1 MSRLLKP
8 GMRAFAGGLWALRRY
23 DRWRAGNPPL
33 RSSAEYQ
40 QDPYP
45 SFIQM
50 RSRGNIQ
57 RSYAN
62 QGWLVLGYDEVQ
74 ALLLD
79 KRFSTDA
86 RNNRFFYNLAR
97 IACAGLPVPM
107 VDKPGLLNLD
117 PPQHTAT
124 RKLVAQGLVKKFI
137 TAQTGFITD
146 LTDNLLDQ
154 AEALPGKSF
163 DFVSSL
169 AQPLPALVIAKM
181 MGVEEQHRVRF
192 MQWSEAIMGAMM
204 IDQPELMHDA
214 ARAAEDMRTFLEPL
228 LNRPAQH
235 GQTNLIE
242 LLLQAEEQHLGLNRE
257 EVLSNCIL
265 LLTAGHE
272 TTTRLLANGL
282 LALLRH
288 PDQLQL
294 LRQRPDLMDSFIEE
308 VLRFEPPI
316 QVTLRFVTEDM
327 VFFDRKFK
335 RNQVVLVYIAAANR
349 DPGRVADPEIF
360 DISRKPVRH
369 ISFGHGIHHCLGMG
383 LARLEAKIIFA
394 TMLDRYPQLSHSPDG
409 VNWGLNPFFRGPTL
423 LTLNGKP

>member
-1 MSRLLKP
+1 MQ
-8 GMRAFAGGLWALRRY
+8 AFAGGLWALRRF

-33 RSSAEYQ
+33 RSNAEYQ

-62 QGWLVLGYDEVQ
+62 QGWLVMGYDEVQ

-97 IACAGLPVPM
+97 VACAGLPVPM

-117 PPQHTAT
+117 PPQHTAA
-124 RKLVAQGLVKKFI
+124 RKLVAQGLVKKFV

-154 AEALPGKSF
+154 AEALPGTSF
-163 DFVSSL
+163 DFVSRL

-181 MGVEEQHRVRF
+181 MGVEEQHRVRLQ
-192 MQWSEAIMGAMM
+192 QWSEAIMGAMM

-214 ARAAEDMRTFLEPL
+214 AQAAEDMRDFMTPL
-228 LNRPAQH
+228 LNRPSQP
-235 GQTNLIE
+235 GQVNLIE
-242 LLLQAEEQHLGLNRE
+242 LLLQAEEQHHGLSRDD
-257 EVLSNCIL
+257 VLSNCIL

-272 TTTRLLANGL
+272 TTTRLLGNGL
-282 LALLRH
+282 LALLQH
-288 PDQLQL
+288 PEQLQL
-294 LRQRPDLMDSFIEE
+294 LRHRPELMDSFIEE

-327 VFFDRKFK
+327 VFFNRKFK

-349 DPGRVADPEIF
+349 DPGRVDNPELF

-369 ISFGHGIHHCLGMG
+369 VSFGHGIHQCLGMG

-394 TMLDRYPQLSHSPDG
+394 RMLDRYPQLTHSRDG
-409 VNWGLNPFFRGPTL
+409 VKWGRNPFFRGPTQL
-423 LTLNGKP
+423 ALNCKS